1 MLGLFG
7 SLNMAAR
14 SLSTQQRAAEVA
26 GHNLAN
32 VNTPGYARQRVNIA
46 TALAIPSPIGPQG
59 TGAEAVGIQQIR
71 DLFIDRQITSEAS
84 VRGSLESQRDA
95 VQLVQA
101 ALGQQIDRAATGSAG
116 AAASTGIGGQHGL
129 AEDLSDLF
137 NAFQG
142 LSTDA
147 TSSAERQTLIIKAQ
161 NLATQFNQVSRR
173 LGDLKDTFNESLS
186 AKVDVANL
194 ALADIAKLNEQ
205 IAYTE
210 RTFGGPANDLR
221 DQRQTRLEDLARL
234 VNLDAT
240 TNTDGSIDL
249 SIDGATLVSG
259 PNVLDQLETYDS
271 GGSQLLVRVRSTST
285 PLTLSGG
292 AMQGLI
298 DARDGELARLQTDLD
313 ALAANV
319 IAEINSLHTGGYG
332 LAGTTGETFFNG
344 TDAATIQVNA
354 VLVSD
359 PGRIQASDVSGDVGN
374 NKIAVALAQLAEKK
388 LSALN
393 NQTLQQSYGQ
403 TIARMGQ
410 TLNAT
415 NVQLSNQQIVEKMLA
430 AQRESISGVSLDEEM
445 TDLIKFQRAYEA
457 SAKLIVTIDE
467 MLETVVNLKR

>member
-1 MLGLFG
+1 M
-7 SLNMAAR
+7 
-14 SLSTQQRAAEVA
+14 
-26 GHNLAN
+26 
-32 VNTPGYARQRVNIA
+32 
-46 TALAIPSPIGPQG
+46 
-59 TGAEAVGIQQIR
+59 
-71 DLFIDRQITSEAS
+71 
-84 VRGSLESQRDA
+84 
-95 VQLVQA
+95 
-101 ALGQQIDRAATGSAG
+101 
-116 AAASTGIGGQHGL
+116 
-129 AEDLSDLF
+129 
-137 NAFQG
+137 
-142 LSTDA
+142 
-147 TSSAERQTLIIKAQ
+147 
-161 NLATQFNQVSRR
+161 
-173 LGDLKDTFNESLS
+173 
-186 AKVDVANL
+186 
-194 ALADIAKLNEQ
+194 
-205 IAYTE
+205 
-210 RTFGGPANDLR
+210 
-221 DQRQTRLEDLARL
+221 
-234 VNLDAT
+234 
-240 TNTDGSIDL
+240 
-249 SIDGATLVSG
+249 
-259 PNVLDQLETYDS
+259 LDQLETYDS

-467 MLETVVNLKR
+467 MLDTVVNLKR